1 MVRGLHLV
9 PRLAG
14 SLEGFGAGKICSNFL
29 FFFLKDD
36 SGNFVKVKRKEQSG
50 EWVVVEAEKTE

>member
-1 MVRGLHLV
+1 MV